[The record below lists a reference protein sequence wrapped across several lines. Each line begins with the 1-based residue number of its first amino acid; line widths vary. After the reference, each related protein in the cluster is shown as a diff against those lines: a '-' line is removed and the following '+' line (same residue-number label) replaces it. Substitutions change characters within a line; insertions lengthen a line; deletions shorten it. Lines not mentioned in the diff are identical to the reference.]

1 MMNTFRYVYEIVA
14 QLIQQIM
21 LESPEQSTDQPTN
34 KFLVLYLTYNI
45 TSEYFTYYRV
55 ADNDIMHNM
64 PLHQRNPPTYT
75 EFAMYF
81 SMTTPTISNPFSLL
95 YLCINLCSCHSLQSS
110 QSVNSKVSI

>member
-45 TSEYFTYYRV
+45 TCLNISHIIELLIMTSRV
-55 ADNDIMHNM
+55 TCKGARRH
-64 PLHQRNPPTYT
+64 H
-75 EFAMYF
+75 
-81 SMTTPTISNPFSLL
+81 
-95 YLCINLCSCHSLQSS
+95 
-110 QSVNSKVSI
+110 V